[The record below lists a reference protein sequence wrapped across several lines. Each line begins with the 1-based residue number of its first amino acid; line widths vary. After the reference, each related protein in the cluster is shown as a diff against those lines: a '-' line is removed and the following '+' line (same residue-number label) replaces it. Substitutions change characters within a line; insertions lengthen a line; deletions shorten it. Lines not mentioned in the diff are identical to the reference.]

1 MMASNSKRRRRSV
14 LTGIVVLV
22 VFVASVGVAIT
33 ANKGIPGLPRTVV
46 RAEFVE
52 VGGLRSG
59 DDVRINDVRVGQ
71 VGEITL
77 VDGKPVVEL
86 RFDGHRSI
94 YRNATAVTASVGA
107 RSALGQKYVAFNP
120 GSPQAGAVDP
130 GEVIPASETTGAQE
144 LSDLLAVLD
153 EPTRKALGS
162 TLRETGGGVAGHT
175 QDLRDTLAAL
185 PTELPDLATVSRALT
200 TEGGADLV
208 QTLQAVDRFSGR
220 FQGREQ
226 QLSNLVR
233 QLDTTLRSVAVDD
246 ARPVSDA
253 LTKAPDTLTKVRGS
267 LEALRRPLADTEAA
281 AAALRPGAQAL
292 GQATPDV
299 RGVLREGIPPLNKV
313 PGVAGQAMPAVDGL
327 TRTFTDARPVAPRIR
342 EAVGSAQQPL
352 AVLAPYAPEIS
363 LWFTHAT
370 DALHQGD
377 AAGHWLRFSPPVGTS
392 TATGI
397 VRGLRDPLTARNPY
411 PAPGEAAR
419 DKSTLLGPR

>member
-1 MMASNSKRRRRSV
+1 M
-14 LTGIVVLV
+14 
-22 VFVASVGVAIT
+22 
-33 ANKGIPGLPRTVV
+33 
-46 RAEFVE
+46 
-52 VGGLRSG
+52 RSG

-200 TEGGADLV
+200 TEGV
-208 QTLQAVDRFSGR
+208 PTLSRHC
-220 FQGREQ
+220 
-226 QLSNLVR
+226 
-233 QLDTTLRSVAVDD
+233 
-246 ARPVSDA
+246 RPWIAS
-253 LTKAPDTLTKVRGS
+253 
-267 LEALRRPLADTEAA
+267 AA
-281 AAALRPGAQAL
+281 ASRAGSSNS
-292 GQATPDV
+292 ATLCASSTP
-299 RGVLREGIPPLNKV
+299 
-313 PGVAGQAMPAVDGL
+313 
-327 TRTFTDARPVAPRIR
+327 
-342 EAVGSAQQPL
+342 
-352 AVLAPYAPEIS
+352 PYA
-363 LWFTHAT
+363 
-370 DALHQGD
+370 
-377 AAGHWLRFSPPVGTS
+377 RSPS
-392 TATGI
+392 TT
-397 VRGLRDPLTARNPY
+397 
-411 PAPGEAAR
+411 PGR
-419 DKSTLLGPR
+419 CPTR